1 MSNITNFKSFVKEN
15 PSLLKYVQ
23 KGEMT
28 WQKFYEMY
36 DMYGE
41 SNDVWNEYLNKEVNT
56 ATSSFD
62 FVNWVKNIDMNAL
75 QENINSVN
83 RVIGVIQ
90 DLGLKDDNAKTDY
103 KPRPLYKH
111 FED

>member
-41 SNDVWNEYLNKEVNT
+41 SNDVWNKYLNKEATT

-75 QENINSVN
+75 QENINSVK

-90 DLGLKDDNAKTDY
+90 DLGLKNDSTKSDY

>member
-1 MSNITNFKSFVKEN
+1 MSNITNFKNFVKEN

-23 KGEMT
+23 KEEMT

-41 SNDVWNEYLNKEVNT
+41 SNEVWNKYLNKEI
-56 ATSSFD
+56 ATSASSFD

-75 QENINSVN
+75 QENINSVK

-90 DLGLKDDNAKTDY
+90 DLGLKNDSTKSDY